1 MKVNLESICTKLTNF
16 HLNHTIDKIRIVNTY
31 VYSKI
36 KWEFRYNELSTT
48 WVKQH
53 LDIILTCRIRYW
65 VNHHPGAN
73 SGQLKQSTSKLGINL
88 SFLSENF
95 LSYQTTTR
103 RILSQS
109 KDPDVLKIYNDT
121 KNSILTPIPLLK
133 EPIAPLLKIKT
144 KDAKKSLSKKKISY
158 GVILST

>member
-1 MKVNLESICTKLTNF
+1 MTNF

>member
-1 MKVNLESICTKLTNF
+1 MTNF
-16 HLNHTIDKIRIVNTY
+16 HLNHTIYKIRIVNTY

-65 VNHHPGAN
+65 VDHHPGAN
-73 SGQLKQSTSKLGINL
+73 SGHLKRSTSKLGINL
-88 SFLSENF
+88 SFPSENF

-121 KNSILTPIPLLK
+121 KNSILAPIPLLK

-144 KDAKKSLSKKKISY
+144 KDAKKSLSKKKISH